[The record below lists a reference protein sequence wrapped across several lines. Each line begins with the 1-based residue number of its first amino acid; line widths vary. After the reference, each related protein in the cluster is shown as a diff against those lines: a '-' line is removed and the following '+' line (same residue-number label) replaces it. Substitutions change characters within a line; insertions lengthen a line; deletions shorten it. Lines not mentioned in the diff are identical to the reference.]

1 MKTVYNIFVEGIPA
15 RSRNTTDL
23 DLLMKIK
30 DEMIKIDPEKKVQ
43 VKRLNRMK
51 GLNGVIGLSW
61 TVVY

>member
-1 MKTVYNIFVEGIPA
+1 MKTVYNIFVESIPS

-30 DEMIKIDPEKKVQ
+30 DEMIRIDPAKKVE